1 MIGSP
6 STAEEETKVYISG
19 KDKEPSRASIIDGSS
34 AAISKGNRSGVPLH
48 MEDEQQLAVWNA
60 TRQNY
65 SFDKCIHQLVE
76 EQAARTPE
84 ALAIAAG
91 SQALSYQALNQRANQ
106 LAHLL
111 QGLGVGP
118 EVPVGLCVDR
128 SLELVVGML
137 GILKAGGA
145 YVPLDP
151 QYPADRLSF
160 LLADA
165 QVPVL
170 LTQSHLRDHLPAT
183 SAHVITLEPEPELS
197 PQSIANPR
205 PLATPDHLAYIIY
218 TSGSTGT
225 PKGVQ
230 ITHKGMLNLVC
241 WHQQA
246 FALTAS
252 DRTTQ
257 IASPAFDAT
266 GWEVWP
272 SLCCGASVYLV
283 DEQVRTL
290 PLALRDWLVC
300 HQITI
305 SFLPTPLAEQL
316 LDLDWPPETALRFLL
331 TGADVLHHYPGT
343 TLPFALINNYGPTEA
358 TVVATSGRIWP
369 QAEAEMPPSIGCPI
383 ANTEVY
389 LLDEHLRQVAIG
401 EPGELHIGGIGLARG
416 YLRRPEL
423 TQEKFIPHPFSRD
436 PGARLYKTGDLAR
449 FLPDGQLAFLG
460 RIDHQIKLRGYR
472 IEPDEIIGALNRHP
486 AIQAS
491 YVLAREDAPGQKHLV
506 AYLVAQPGHAIEL
519 SDLMQMLQ
527 ATLPDYMV
535 PTTFVQLAA
544 LPLTPNG
551 KVDRDALPAPT
562 QANTLGAETFAAPQT
577 PIEEQLATTVAALL
591 RVERVGVTEN
601 FFLLG
606 GHSMLGA
613 QLIAW
618 IGANFGLELPLRTLF
633 DAPTVRQL
641 AAEVERRLMT
651 KLEAMSEDEARRLL
665 EN

>member
-1 MIGSP
+1 MYTSDRDEKGLSHASIVGGSP
-6 STAEEETKVYISG
+6 VRMNESNQSDIL
-19 KDKEPSRASIIDGSS
+19 
-34 AAISKGNRSGVPLH
+34 LH
-48 MEDEQQLAVWNA
+48 VQDERQQRVLWNA
-60 TRQNY
+60 PEQSY
-65 SFDKCIHQLVE
+65 PCDACVQQVVE

-84 ALAIAAG
+84 ALAVVAG
-91 SQALSYQALNQRANQ
+91 SQALSYQALNQQANQ

-111 QGLGVGP
+111 QKLGVGP

-160 LLADA
+160 MLADA
-165 QVPVL
+165 QTPVL
-170 LTQSHLRDHLPAT
+170 LTQAHLHNRLPLT
-183 SAHVITLEPEPELS
+183 SARVITLEQEPLLAE
-197 PQSIANPR
+197 QSTANLP

-218 TSGSTGT
+218 TSGSTGM

-230 ITHKGMLNLVC
+230 ITHKSLLNLVS

-246 FALTAS
+246 FALTAG

-272 SLCCGASVYLV
+272 SLCSGARVYVV
-283 DEQVRTL
+283 DEQIRAL
-290 PLALRDWLVC
+290 PQPLRDWLVC
-300 HQITI
+300 QQITV

-316 LDLDWPPETALRFLL
+316 LDLDWPPDTALRFLL
-331 TGADVLHHYPGT
+331 TGADVLHRYPRE

-369 QAEAEMPPSIGCPI
+369 QAQAEIPPSIGCPI

-389 LLDEHLRQVAIG
+389 LLDERLQQVAIG
-401 EPGELHIGGIGLARG
+401 EPGELYIGGMGLARG
-416 YLRRPEL
+416 YLRRPDL
-423 TQEKFIPHPFSRD
+423 TRERFIPHPFSPD
-436 PGARLYKTGDLAR
+436 PQARLYKTGDLAR

-460 RIDHQIKLRGYR
+460 RLDQQIKMRGYR
-472 IEPDEIIGALNRHP
+472 IEPEEIVAALNSHP
-486 AIQAS
+486 AIHSS
-491 YVLAREDAPGQKHLV
+491 YVTARADGAGEKRLV
-506 AYLVAQPGHAIEL
+506 AYLVARPETPLTLAAVL
-519 SDLMQMLQ
+519 
-527 ATLPDYMV
+527 ATITARLPEYMI
-535 PTTFVQLAA
+535 PATFVRLDA
-544 LPLTPNG
+544 LPVTPNG
-551 KVDRDALPAPT
+551 KVDRAALPAPDET
-562 QANTLGAETFAAPQT
+562 NTLQDEAFAAPAT
-577 PIEEQLATTVAALL
+577 PTEAQIAATVAALL
-591 RVERVGVTEN
+591 QVERVGRDEN

-618 IGANFGLELPLRTLF
+618 IAENFGLELPLRTLF

-641 AAEVERRLMT
+641 AAQVERRLMA
-651 KLEAMSEDEARRLL
+651 KLEAMSEDEVCRLL
-665 EN
+665 ER

>member
-1 MIGSP
+1 MYMSGRNKDQFRAGIVDGSP
-6 STAEEETKVYISG
+6 AMQSH
-19 KDKEPSRASIIDGSS
+19 
-34 AAISKGNRSGVPLH
+34 PL
-48 MEDEQQLAVWNA
+48 DTCVQ
-60 TRQNY
+60 Y
-65 SFDKCIHQLVE
+65 LVE
-76 EQAARTPE
+76 EQAERTPE
-84 ALAIAAG
+84 ALAVVAG
-91 SQALSYQALNQRANQ
+91 SQSLSYAALNQRANQ

-111 QGLGVGP
+111 RGLGIQP

-165 QVPVL
+165 LVPVL
-170 LTQSHLRDHLPAT
+170 LTQSHLRDRLPAVST
-183 SAHVITLEPEPELS
+183 HVIALDEEPRLS
-197 PQSIANPR
+197 MQSTANPC

-230 ITHKGMLNLVC
+230 ITHKSLLNLVG

-246 FALTAS
+246 FALTAR

-283 DEQVRTL
+283 DEQIRTL
-290 PLALRDWLVC
+290 PPALRDWLVR

-305 SFLPTPLAEQL
+305 SFLPTPLAEQM
-316 LDLDWPPETALRFLL
+316 LDLDWPPETALRVLL
-331 TGADVLHHYPGT
+331 TGADVLHRYPAA

-358 TVVATSGRIWP
+358 TVVATSGRIWL

-389 LLDEHLRQVAIG
+389 LLDEHLQQVAMD

-416 YLRRPEL
+416 YLNRPEL
-423 TQEKFIPHPFSRD
+423 TREKFIPHPFSPD
-436 PGARLYKTGDLAR
+436 PDARLYKTGDLAR

-472 IEPDEIIGALNRHP
+472 IEPDEIIVALNRYP
-486 AIQAS
+486 AVQAS
-491 YVLAREDAPGQKHLV
+491 YVLAREDAPGQKQLV
-506 AYLVAQPGHAIEL
+506 AYLVVQPDLTVEL
-519 SDLMQMLQ
+519 ADLVQTLQ

-535 PTTFVQLAA
+535 PALFVQIDA

-562 QANTLGAETFAAPQT
+562 PANMLGAETFAAPQT
-577 PIEEQLATTVAALL
+577 PIEDKLATTVAALL
-591 RVERVGVTEN
+591 QIERVGVTEN

-618 IGANFGLELPLRTLF
+618 IQATFGLSLPLRTLF

-641 AAEVERRLMT
+641 AAEVEGRLVA
-651 KLEAMSEDEARRLL
+651 KLEAMSEDEACRLL
-665 EN
+665 ER